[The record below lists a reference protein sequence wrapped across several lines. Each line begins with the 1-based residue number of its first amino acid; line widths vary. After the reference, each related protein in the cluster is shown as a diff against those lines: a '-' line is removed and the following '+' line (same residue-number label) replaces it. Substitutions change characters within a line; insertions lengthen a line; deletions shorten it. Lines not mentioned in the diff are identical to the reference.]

1 MSDIEIDRNQLS
13 RFIDTL
19 AGFQRVVIDD
29 WALVETAVGNA
40 TESWKG
46 MAWEQ
51 FHREY
56 TEMKTDVDAAIGS
69 INDAYKWLLDFD
81 AIIRDI
87 EDSRL

>member
-29 WALVETAVGNA
+29 WGLVQTAVGNA
-40 TESWKG
+40 SESWKG
-46 MAWEQ
+46 MAWDQ
-51 FHREY
+51 FSREY
-56 TEMKTDVDAAIGS
+56 TEMKTDVDVAIDS
-69 INDAYKWLLDFD
+69 INDAYRWLLDFD